1 MDFMAFLMLI
11 GVFILFFILL
21 NLNGIEKALNRIAK
35 SLGKTENTKNEEV
48 NNDQQVD

>member
-11 GVFILFFILL
+11 GVFTLFFMLL
-21 NLNGIEKALNRIAK
+21 ELNGIEKALNRIAE
-35 SLGKTENTKNEEV
+35 SLSAKETTKNEET

>member
-1 MDFMAFLMLI
+1 MDVMMLI
-11 GVFILFFILL
+11 MLLLVVFVLLELF
-21 NLNGIEKALNRIAK
+21 GIEKSLNRIAK